1 MNTSDMTLRDAA
13 KRLWEQKFFFC
24 RPLVAQRIL
33 AVYRRLIYRRIR
45 CILSA
50 GSRFSGCGRSIFY
63 GDSRNDIRRHVRYV
77 RHRRVLLEHRF
88 FRSRAYAQCPPASR
102 HRKIRLVAAAVPHP
116 RHRRIHSLLL
126 VRPPIRPRQSIWP
139 KRNIN
144 RPTNAPLLSTV
155 ETSGAS
161 RYVRK
166 KAAEFHAQK
175 NPPDFQRRKSDGCQK
190 GDMSYASYR
199 NGKWITECRSYEPIR
214 PAAAFPSAR

>member
-13 KRLWEQKFFFC
+13 KRLWEQKFSF
-24 RPLVAQRIL
+24 A
-33 AVYRRLIYRRIR
+33 
-45 CILSA
+45 
-50 GSRFSGCGRSIFY
+50 GRS
-63 GDSRNDIRRHVRYV
+63 SRSEYWLSIAVLYIVAYAAFFLLAAVSAVAAALSSTATDIRRHVRYV

-166 KAAEFHAQK
+166 KLPNFMHK
-175 NPPDFQRRKSDGCQK
+175 K
-190 GDMSYASYR
+190 
-199 NGKWITECRSYEPIR
+199 
-214 PAAAFPSAR
+214 SARLSAEKI